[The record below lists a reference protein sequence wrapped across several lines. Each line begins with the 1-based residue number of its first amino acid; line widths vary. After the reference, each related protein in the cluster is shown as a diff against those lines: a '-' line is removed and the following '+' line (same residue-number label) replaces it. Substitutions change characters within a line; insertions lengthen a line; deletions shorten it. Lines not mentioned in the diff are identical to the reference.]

1 MLNPQASPP
10 KKREKKSEKGVWSL
24 WEAEATQE
32 NRERLC
38 KPGVN
43 NSPDCVTCH
52 LCVVRIQGSGGLQ
65 GGGTMPSCEG
75 GGQQEPGLCVRAA
88 QRRTSGRTGKLG
100 LLQAEVVGLSLTNK
114 QIKKQLQFCGC
125 FAYLFLKMQT
135 KKSLKFSWFISI

>member
-1 MLNPQASPP
+1 MIKAENNNKTLNSY
-10 KKREKKSEKGVWSL
+10 
-24 WEAEATQE
+24 
-32 NRERLC
+32 ERKNSILC
-38 KPGVN
+38 KNVM
-43 NSPDCVTCH
+43 
-52 LCVVRIQGSGGLQ
+52 IQIAMGSGGLQ
-65 GGGTMPSCEG
+65 GGGTTPSCEG

-100 LLQAEVVGLSLTNK
+100 LLQAGVVGLSLTNK